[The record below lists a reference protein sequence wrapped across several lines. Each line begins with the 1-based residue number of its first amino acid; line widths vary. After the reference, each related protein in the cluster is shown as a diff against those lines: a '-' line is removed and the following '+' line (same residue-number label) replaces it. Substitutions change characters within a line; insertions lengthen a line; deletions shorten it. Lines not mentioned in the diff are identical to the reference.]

1 MAVVQLPSLLNA
13 PLYNEGAFL
22 LLQSGKLIMKKL
34 NISLEV
40 EMMVMQMLLG
50 FAIKVLILPVDFF
63 PVTAFSGT
71 F

>member
-1 MAVVQLPSLLNA
+1 
-13 PLYNEGAFL
+13 
-22 LLQSGKLIMKKL
+22 MKKL